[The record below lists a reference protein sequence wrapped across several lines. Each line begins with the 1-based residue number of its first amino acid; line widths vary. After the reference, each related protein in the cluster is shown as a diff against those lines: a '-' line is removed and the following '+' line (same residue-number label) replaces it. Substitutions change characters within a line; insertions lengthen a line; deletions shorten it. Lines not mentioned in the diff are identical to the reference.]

1 VEKEMR
7 FLCVQNVISGEY
19 LLESDYYSFVIK
31 EGEINMNPFVI
42 AEIGINHNGDINIA
56 KQLIDIAKA
65 AGCDAVK
72 FQKRTLDVVYTQDYL
87 ASPRESPWGTTQRE
101 QKEGLEFGQKE
112 YDEIDAYCKDVGI
125 HWLASAWDVESQH
138 FLSQY
143 DLQYNKVA
151 SAMLTHLPLLEE
163 IAKEG
168 KHTYISTGMSSFEQI
183 DEAVAIFKK
192 QGCSYTLLHCVSTYP
207 CNDDDCNLNVILSL
221 KERYSCPVGYSGH
234 EAGILPSVLAVAL
247 GADTLERHITLDKT
261 MYGSDQSASLEK
273 DQLEELVTD
282 ARRVQ
287 PILGDGMKRIIQG
300 ELKTEKSLRYFK

>member
-1 VEKEMR
+1 MR
-7 FLCVQNVISGEY
+7 FPCVQNVTSGEY

-192 QGCSYTLLHCVSTYP
+192 HGCSYTLLHCVSTYP

-273 DQLEELVTD
+273 DQLEKLVTD

-287 PILGDGMKRIIQG
+287 PILGDGMKRIIEG